1 MTLWKP
7 WTMTNK
13 PILWDIKS
21 FITEKDGTIAPWNT
35 EDNSMADKKIIDAMW
50 DDSPI
55 DVSTEVNFIWSIANK
70 LRGTYQSDKYKDVII
85 PMVIIRRFE
94 CALAPTKARVVE
106 MFKANPNY
114 PAKAMYRLS
123 GFQFYNTSEY
133 DLAELVN
140 DSDHLAD
147 NFKAYIQCFSA
158 NIQDIIKSLDFD
170 KQIDKMDKNNRLL
183 SVVKAFSEL
192 DLNPV
197 TIDNVRM
204 GYIFEELIR
213 KFSENAEAGDHYTGR
228 DIIKLMVNILLAE
241 GCDDI
246 FDDGKVI
253 TVLDQACGT
262 GGMLSTS
269 YNFIKRYN
277 PTADVRLFGQEI
289 NPESYAICLA
299 EMMIKGQNAE
309 NICYQDTMKADCFEN
324 IKMRFVIENPPFGT
338 PWGGKDAA
346 EGVEQAVQDEYKKG
360 FDGRWGAGLPSSGD
374 MQMLFLQSAI
384 DKMDDN
390 FGRAAIIENG
400 SPLFSGGTSSG
411 ESQIR
416 RWMLEN
422 DLIEAI
428 IALPVDLFYNTGIA
442 TYIWVLS
449 KNKRPKRK
457 GKIQLIDASTFFTKL
472 RKALSNKKNEISP
485 EDRTAITKLYADFA
499 EGEFCK
505 IYPNEEFI
513 YREYTVMQPLQR
525 SYAITPER
533 IEAMLSKGSLS
544 SLYDQAK
551 VDEIENMEEP
561 TGKDLKKLETY
572 QNNQPVYE
580 AIVAALNAAV
590 SDTVYLSPAVFMPVL
605 AKALASATADKKILD
620 KIADGLSVMDKSA
633 EIQRDRKGNVLYDK
647 ETKDTEIVK
656 WDENIEDYMARA
668 VLPHIPDA
676 VVFFEENLGA
686 KKPVIRTGAEI
697 PFTRYFYKY
706 QQPVPSEE
714 LEAKF
719 MELELSVSE
728 RVAKLFK

>member
-1 MTLWKP
+1 MIIIEHYIRSQR
-7 WTMTNK
+7 MEN
-13 PILWDIKS
+13 IAMA
-21 FITEKDGTIAPWNT
+21 EKQK
-35 EDNSMADKKIIDAMW
+35 MDAMW

-94 CALAPTKARVVE
+94 CALAPTKQKVVDQ
-106 MFKANPNY
+106 FKANPAY
-114 PAKAMYRLS
+114 PAKAMYRVS
-123 GFQFYNTSEY
+123 GYQFYNTSEF

-140 DSDHLAD
+140 DADHLAA
-147 NFKAYIQCFSA
+147 NFKSYIQGFSV

-197 TIDNVRM
+197 TIDNVKM
-204 GYIFEELIR
+204 GYIFEDLIR
-213 KFSENAEAGDHYTGR
+213 RFSENAEAGDHYTGR

-277 PTADVRLFGQEI
+277 PSADVRLFGQEI

-309 NICYQDTMKADCFEN
+309 NICYQDTMKADRFKGT
-324 IKMRFVIENPPFGT
+324 KMRFVIENPPFGT

-346 EGVEQAVQDEYKKG
+346 EGVEQAVNDEYTKG
-360 FDGRWGAGLPSSGD
+360 FDGRWGAGLPGSGD

-400 SPLFSGGTSSG
+400 SPLFSGGTASG

-428 IALPVDLFYNTGIA
+428 IALPTDLFYNTGIA

-449 KNKRPKRK
+449 KNKRRERK
-457 GKIQLIDASTFFTKL
+457 GKIQLIDASGFYNKL
-472 RKALSNKKNEISP
+472 RKALGNKKNEISP
-485 EDRTAITKLYADFA
+485 ENRSEITKLYADFA
-499 EGEFCK
+499 ENEYCK
-505 IYPNEEFI
+505 IYKNEEFI

-525 SYAITPER
+525 SYAITGER
-533 IEAMLSKGSLS
+533 IETMLSKGSLS

-551 VDEIENMEEP
+551 VDELENMEELS
-561 TGKDLKKLETY
+561 GKDLKKLENY

-580 AIVAALNAAV
+580 AIIAALQSVASERIYYSLKA
-590 SDTVYLSPAVFMPVL
+590 FMPVL
-605 AKALASATADKKILD
+605 TNALTNATADKKLLD
-620 KIADGLSVMDKSA
+620 KIADGLSVMDKNA
-633 EIQRDRKGNVLYDK
+633 EIQKDKKGNILYDK
-647 ETKDTEIVK
+647 ETKDIELVK
-656 WDENIEDYMARA
+656 WEESIDDYMARE
-668 VLPHIPDA
+668 VLPHVPDA
-676 VVFFEENLGA
+676 KAFFEEDLGK
-686 KKPVIRTGAEI
+686 KKPVIKTGAEI

-706 QQPVPSEE
+706 QQPIPSEE
-714 LEAKF
+714 LEVKF
-719 MELELSVSE
+719 MDLELSVSD
-728 RVAKLFK
+728 RVSKLFE

>member
-1 MTLWKP
+1 
-7 WTMTNK
+7 
-13 PILWDIKS
+13 
-21 FITEKDGTIAPWNT
+21 
-35 EDNSMADKKIIDAMW
+35 MADKKIIDAMW

-94 CALAPTKARVVE
+94 CALAPTKAKVVE
-106 MFKANPNY
+106 QFKANPNY

-123 GFQFYNTSEY
+123 GYQFYNTSEY

-140 DSDHLAD
+140 DSDHLAA
-147 NFKAYIQCFSA
+147 NFKAYIQGFSS

-192 DLNPV
+192 DLNPI

-309 NICYQDTMKADCFEN
+309 NICYQDTMKADRFKGT
-324 IKMRFVIENPPFGT
+324 KMRFVIENPPFGT

-346 EGVEQAVQDEYKKG
+346 EGVETAVLEEHTKG
-360 FDGRWGAGLPSSGD
+360 FSGRWGAGLPGSGD

-390 FGRAAIIENG
+390 VGRAAIIENG
-400 SPLFSGGTSSG
+400 SPLFAGGTASG

-422 DLIEAI
+422 DYIEAI

-449 KNKRPKRK
+449 KNKRPERK
-457 GKIQLIDASTFFTKL
+457 GKIQLIDASGFFKKL
-472 RKALSNKKNEISP
+472 RKALGDKKNEISP
-485 EDRTAITKLYADFA
+485 EDRTAITKLYADFT

-505 IYPNEEFI
+505 IYRNEEFI
-513 YREYTVMQPLQR
+513 YREYVVMQPLQR
-525 SYAITPER
+525 SYAITNDR
-533 IEAMLSKGSLS
+533 IDMMLQKGSLS
-544 SLYDQAK
+544 GLYDQAK
-551 VDEIENMEEP
+551 VEELENMEEL
-561 TGKDLKKLETY
+561 TGKDLKKLEAF
-572 QNNQPVYE
+572 QDNQPVYE
-580 AIVAALNAAV
+580 AIIASLRDAV
-590 SDTVYLSPAVFMPVL
+590 GEAIYYSPEAFMPVL
-605 AKALASATADKKILD
+605 TATLSLVTADKKLLE
-620 KIADGLSVMDKSA
+620 KIADGLSLMDKKA
-633 EIQRDRKGNVLYDK
+633 VIQRDRKGNIIYDK
-647 ETKDTEIVK
+647 ETKDTELVK
-656 WDENIEDYMARA
+656 FEEHIDDYMARE

-676 VVFFEENLGA
+676 VAFFEENLGA
-686 KKPVIRTGAEI
+686 KKPVIKTGAEI
-697 PFTRYFYKY
+697 PFTRCFYKY
-706 QQPVPSEE
+706 HQPTSSEQLGE
-714 LEAKF
+714 NFLKLEKT
-719 MELELSVSE
+719 
-728 RVAKLFK
+728 VAEQIAAMFR

>member
-1 MTLWKP
+1 MA
-7 WTMTNK
+7 
-13 PILWDIKS
+13 
-21 FITEKDGTIAPWNT
+21 EKLT
-35 EDNSMADKKIIDAMW
+35 IDAMW

-94 CALAPTKARVVE
+94 CALAPTKKKVLETFA
-106 MFKANPNY
+106 ANPNY
-114 PAKAMYRLS
+114 PAKAMYRVS
-123 GFQFYNTSEY
+123 GYQFYNTSGF

-140 DSDHLAD
+140 DSEHLAA
-147 NFKAYIQCFSA
+147 NFKAYIQGFSA
-158 NIQDIIKSLDFD
+158 NIQDIIRSLDFD

-192 DLNPV
+192 DLDPR
-197 TIDNVRM
+197 TIDNVKM

-309 NICYQDTMKADCFEN
+309 NICFQDTMLADRFKGT
-324 IKMRFVIENPPFGT
+324 KMRFVIMNPPFGT
-338 PWGGKDAA
+338 AWGGKDAP
-346 EGVEQAVQDEYKKG
+346 EGVEAAVNAEHKKVES
-360 FDGRWGAGLPSSGD
+360 RWKAGLPGTGD

-400 SPLFSGGTSSG
+400 SPMVNGGTASG

-416 RWMLEN
+416 RWMLES

-449 KNKRPKRK
+449 KNKRPERK
-457 GKIQLIDASTFFTKL
+457 GKVQLIDASSFFHKL
-472 RKALSNKKNEISP
+472 RKALGDKKNEISP
-485 EDRTAITKLYADFA
+485 EDRSAVTQLYADF
-499 EGEFCK
+499 EPGEFCK
-505 IYPNEEFI
+505 IYRNEEFL
-513 YREYTVMQPLQR
+513 YREYVVMQPLQR

-544 SLYDQAK
+544 GLYDAAK
-551 VDEIENMEEP
+551 VDELENAEEL
-561 TGKDLKKLETY
+561 TGKDLKKLEAF
-572 QNNQPVYE
+572 QNNKPVFD
-580 AIVAALNAAV
+580 AIVAALQAAA
-590 SDTVYLSPAVFMPVL
+590 SDTVYYSPAAFMPVL
-605 AKALASATADKKILD
+605 AQALGSGLPVPAGEEPKPLADKKLME
-620 KIADGLSVMDKSA
+620 KIADGLSVMDKKA

-647 ETKDTEIVK
+647 ETKDTEIVPFEESI
-656 WDENIEDYMARA
+656 DTYMARE
-668 VLPHIPDA
+668 VLPHVPDA
-676 VVFFEENLGA
+676 RAFFEENLGT
-686 KKPVIRTGAEI
+686 KKPVIKTGAEI
-697 PFTRYFYKY
+697 TFTRYFYKY
-706 QQPVPSEE
+706 QQPAPSEE
-714 LEAKF
+714 LETKF

-728 RVAKLFK
+728 RVSKLFE